1 MSEARQQESATR
13 QAQLSSEIRAIYEDA
28 CRAAVVMSPHAS
40 RMLYIPIGIRYTEA
54 ELLELS
60 ALTGAEVKACR
71 YRRSTGDEVCE
82 TVSWTVRGIRLEAS
96 GWRPARD
103 GDEAIDVYEPH
114 RAEVR
119 P

>member
-1 MSEARQQESATR
+1 MSKATQQS
-13 QAQLSSEIRAIYEDA
+13 QSSSEIRAIYEDA
-28 CRAAVVMSPHAS
+28 CRAAVVMSPHAK
-40 RMLYIPIGIRYTEA
+40 RMLYLPIGIRYTEA

-60 ALTGAEVKACR
+60 ELTGAEVRACR

-82 TVSWTVRGIRLEAS
+82 TVSWTVCGIRLEAS

-103 GDEAIDVYEPH
+103 GDEAIDIYRPDW
-114 RAEVR
+114 AEVW